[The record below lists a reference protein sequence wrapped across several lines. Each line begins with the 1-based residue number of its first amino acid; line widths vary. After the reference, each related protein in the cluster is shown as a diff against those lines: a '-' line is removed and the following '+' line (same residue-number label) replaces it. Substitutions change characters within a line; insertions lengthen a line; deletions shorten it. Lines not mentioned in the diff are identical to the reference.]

1 MSRMSDIHLETVEML
16 ESGMAWESVRSYLQD
31 TYCLSFAQAQG
42 WMESVAADMA
52 DEDAWD
58 EAAADFEDSLEE
70 IDDGQPDEAQEEV
83 A

>member
-16 ESGMAWESVRSYLQD
+16 ESGMDWEAVRSHLQY

-42 WMESVAADMA
+42 WMESVAGDMA
-52 DEDAWD
+52 D
-58 EAAADFEDSLEE
+58 
-70 IDDGQPDEAQEEV
+70 DGGDQEEV